1 MAILVSQ
8 VHNPCIKI
16 LQFLPGLIAY
26 YETTVPTATLTAH
39 IKDLEQSQKWR
50 ESQWKV
56 DSPAPIFNMSDS
68 SSFSWC
74 FSNNSF
80 ISLPFTSVNLPM
92 LLFLAIPLY
101 LVNSTYHA
109 HFFLDYSRKSSLITL
124 PYHRSDLLVNGL
136 NTSELYLHNCDH
148 SSYIFIC
155 IIVYV

>member
-1 MAILVSQ
+1 MNKVRSGVKASG
-8 VHNPCIKI
+8 KSI
-16 LQFLPGLIAY
+16 LQHPSSICQIL
-26 YETTVPTATLTAH
+26 
-39 IKDLEQSQKWR
+39 
-50 ESQWKV
+50 
-56 DSPAPIFNMSDS
+56 S

-136 NTSELYLHNCDH
+136 KTSELYLHNCDH

-155 IIVYV
+155 IIVYVWVRFTTAGILFNSQDCTPIKSTRSNI